1 MIFIDSNIPMYIIGA
16 DHPLKGPARRLLE
29 RAISQRERL
38 VTDAEVYQEVLH
50 RYSAINRREAI
61 PAAFDLLDRA
71 VDEVLPIEPRDV
83 YRAKDLLLSSR
94 KLAARDALHAAV
106 MEHHK
111 IRRLMSFDTGYDG
124 LPGIERLTA

>member
-16 DHPLKGPARRLLE
+16 DHPLKVPARRLLE
-29 RAISQRERL
+29 RAIGQRERL
-38 VTDAEVYQEVLH
+38 VTDVEVYQEVLH

-71 VDEVLPIEPRDV
+71 IDEVLPIEPRDV

-94 KLAARDALHAAV
+94 TLSARDSLHAAV

-111 IRRLMSFDTGYDG
+111 IRRLMSFDSGYDG
-124 LPGIERLTA
+124 LPGLERLTG

>member
-16 DHPLKGPARRLLE
+16 DHPLKVPARRLLE
-29 RAISQRERL
+29 RAIGQRERL
-38 VTDAEVYQEVLH
+38 VTDVEVYQEVLH

-94 KLAARDALHAAV
+94 TLSARDSLHAAV

-111 IRRLMSFDTGYDG
+111 IRRLMSFDSGYDG
-124 LPGIERLTA
+124 LPGLERLTG

>member
-1 MIFIDSNIPMYIIGA
+1 LIFIDSNIPMYIIGA

-61 PAAFDLLDRA
+61 PAAFDLLDRS

-94 KLAARDALHAAV
+94 KLSARDALHAAV

-111 IRRLMSFDTGYDG
+111 IRRLMSFDAGYDG